1 MLCQLIGRTPNFS
14 ALQKT
19 LNLLWGNGGAV
30 DLRPAG
36 TYLFLVNFSSSEDR
50 DRVIEGGSWHF
61 QNLPM
66 FVRKWEPEME
76 TLEFT
81 MDSLPVWVQLSN
93 IPLELFHQK
102 GIGCIA
108 SAIDS
113 IPKEIEVVLKSG
125 KIVKVQVY
133 VPWLPAKCLNCH
145 IFGHGENNCPK
156 NVVGKQWIPKKKEI
170 VNNKV
175 SSVVNCEEKDIDKT
189 MIGEASTSKVD
200 PDVIDSIRCDSDKT
214 VAANVSNGKMLG
226 KACSV
231 HRYALLQSPIDSKS
245 EGQPGLQNN
254 EASKGGVSSVAA
266 LMADI
271 KAQVAEEIQA
281 RQESQAKVSTE
292 DNKKNMAI
300 AVTEEEDDVSEDS
313 FDEFDGLVQK
323 TKKGLLL
330 LVCLGPQD

>member
-1 MLCQLIGRTPNFS
+1 
-14 ALQKT
+14 
-19 LNLLWGNGGAV
+19 
-30 DLRPAG
+30 
-36 TYLFLVNFSSSEDR
+36 
-50 DRVIEGGSWHF
+50 
-61 QNLPM
+61 
-66 FVRKWEPEME
+66 
-76 TLEFT
+76 

-108 SAIDS
+108 SAIGKPLYTDRITAQQLKLSYARVCVEIGVLDS

-175 SSVVNCEEKDIDKT
+175 SSVLNCEEKDIDKT
-189 MIGEASTSKVD
+189 KIGEASTSKVD
-200 PDVIDSIRCDSDKT
+200 PDLIDSIRCDSDKN

-226 KACSV
+226 KAYSV

-245 EGQPGLQNN
+245 EGQLGLQNN
-254 EASKGGVSSVAA
+254 EAGKGGVSSVAA
-266 LMADI
+266 LMAGI

-300 AVTEEEDDVSEDS
+300 VVTEEEDDVSEDS

-323 TKKGLLL
+323 TKKGLPAIGMLRTPRL
-330 LVCLGPQD
+330 AAAGVAEAVKAVKARNKKCRRQAKKASASKK